1 VARLILFGPPGA
13 GKGTQAVELSKRFM
27 VPHVSTGDLFRAAV
41 AEQTALGIQAQ
52 GYLNRG
58 ELVPD
63 NLVIDMIRE
72 RLVQPDTQA
81 GWLLDGFPRT
91 VPQAHALDELLASI
105 NQGLDRVINLAV
117 PDGMLLERLLGR
129 GRKDDSEAV
138 IRRRLQVYH
147 DQTSP
152 LIRFYGD
159 RHQLTDIDG
168 SATVEDVTE
177 AIQTALAVFFPKQV

>member
-13 GKGTQAVELSKRFM
+13 GKGTQAIELSKRFA

-41 AEQTALGIQAQ
+41 AEQTDLGVKAK
-52 GYLNRG
+52 GYLDRG

-63 NLVIDMIRE
+63 DLTINLIRE
-72 RLVQPDTQA
+72 RLVQPDTQP

-91 VPQAHALDELLASI
+91 VPQAHALDELLSSI
-105 NQGLDRVINLAV
+105 DQRLDCVINLAV
-117 PDGMLLERLLGR
+117 PDEMLLERLLGR

-147 DQTSP
+147 DQTAP

-159 RHQLTDIDG
+159 RNQLTDIDG
-168 SATVEDVTE
+168 SADIEDVTE
-177 AIQTALAVFFPKQV
+177 AIQAALDDFFPE